1 MKRELLFVENGSIF
15 NNGVEIMKSLY
26 FNLFHGDS
34 LGFVFDN
41 ALEKNILVDFLKGK
55 RPLQT
60 GKLSFENNKI
70 SAESYEKCFEKNI
83 SVIERTGKL
92 IRSLSVEENIFLF
105 SSYVPRYFV
114 SGHAFEKP
122 IKEIESK
129 LGINLR
135 KYNSTVLL
143 SEKDRVI
150 LEMVKAFAE
159 GKKIIAFSNLT
170 SFLKEPELEEVYSMM
185 KQMRQFEMSFLVIE
199 AFDDIIFRWSDNF
212 VIVKHGKTM
221 GILNSNSVRGD
232 KVFEILLK
240 DESMK
245 EKHFHTPL
253 FTAVPQTGLRYA
265 TGASVKEKHFHT
277 PLSMAVPQTGLRYAT
292 GASVKEKR
300 FHTPLSMAVPQTGL
314 QYATGASINNVEYE
328 EWITEVEFDNVST
341 EVLRQLSF
349 SVGRGEVVKIYY
361 MDDASGNHILEL
373 LKGERKAESGNIF
386 IEGDAYTA
394 GNLNQAIKRGIG
406 FIEEFAY
413 ENKLL
418 GNLSAFENISL
429 LLGEKVPLFWL
440 RRRFRKNIRQFLE
453 TAFEA
458 ADLDKKPAEIQPVEL
473 QQMAYYKWYLY
484 NPKVVVCIRPF
495 AQEDV
500 HVREITVMMI
510 EMLRN
515 RGITVII
522 LLSAFSEI
530 NLVEGEN
537 IFVHNGTAIDED
549 GVYQFLYGEK

>member
-55 RPLQT
+55 KPLQT
-60 GKLSFENNKI
+60 GKLFFENNKI

-105 SSYVPRYFV
+105 SSSVPRYFV
-114 SGHAFEKP
+114 SRHAFEKP

-135 KYNSTVLL
+135 KYKSTVLL

-221 GILNSNSVRGD
+221 GIVNSNSVRGD

-245 EKHFHTPL
+245 EKRFHTPL
-253 FTAVPQTGLRYA
+253 FTAVPQTGLRY
-265 TGASVKEKHFHT
+265 TMGASV
-277 PLSMAVPQTGLRYAT
+277 
-292 GASVKEKR
+292 
-300 FHTPLSMAVPQTGL
+300 
-314 QYATGASINNVEYE
+314 NNVEYE

>member
-60 GKLSFENNKI
+60 GKLSFENDKI

-185 KQMRQFEMSFLVIE
+185 KRMRQFEMSFLVIE

-265 TGASVKEKHFHT
+265 TGASVKEKRFHT

-292 GASVKEKR
+292 GASV
-300 FHTPLSMAVPQTGL
+300 
-314 QYATGASINNVEYE
+314 NNVEYE